1 MLFMTRIAESLHRWT
16 TPTSLQPVF
25 HSPQALKAA
34 LDRERARSDRSGT
47 VFSFLTFT
55 GPEGG
60 PRASL
65 EHVISVLKGR
75 LRTTDEFGYLDGR
88 RIGVVLLD
96 APATQAWLIADAV
109 LGDWPPELPRP
120 ACDVFSYPNREP
132 IVARA
137 SPEERPGDEVNV
149 NRPGSIAA
157 SAQLARPIQRMEPL
171 FSRGMPAWKRGVDI
185 IGSTVGL
192 VLAAPVIGLAVIAI
206 RLSSPGPAIFRQERA
221 GHCGVPFTI
230 FKLRTMQLDADARKQ
245 ELSGQ
250 NEQDGPAFKIT
261 NDPRVTPLGRYLR
274 KTSIDELPQLWNV
287 LRGEMSLVGPRP
299 LPVAEAEACE
309 GWQHRRV
316 DWHLAG
322 GGPVAHGVRRLGP
335 HGHALHS
342 RPLDPE

>member
-1 MLFMTRIAESLHRWT
+1 
-16 TPTSLQPVF
+16 
-25 HSPQALKAA
+25 
-34 LDRERARSDRSGT
+34 
-47 VFSFLTFT
+47 
-55 GPEGG
+55 
-60 PRASL
+60 
-65 EHVISVLKGR
+65 VISVLKGR

-299 LPVAEAEACE
+299 ERPEYVALFSDQIDRYGERHRVKAGITGWAQVHGLRGQTSLADRVEWDNYYIENWSLWLDVKILLLTIIAIVRPSQAE
-309 GWQHRRV
+309 
-316 DWHLAG
+316 
-322 GGPVAHGVRRLGP
+322 
-335 HGHALHS
+335 
-342 RPLDPE
+342 